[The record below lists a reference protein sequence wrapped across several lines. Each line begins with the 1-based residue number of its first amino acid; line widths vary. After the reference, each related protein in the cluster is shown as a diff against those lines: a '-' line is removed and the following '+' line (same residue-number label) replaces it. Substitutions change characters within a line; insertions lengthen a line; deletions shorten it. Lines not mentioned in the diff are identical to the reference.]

1 MKLVWNK
8 IWRKKKTNY
17 QNIARKNIYLKNH
30 QSFGHLNSVTCNCH
44 VLKFSIE
51 KLCEHEY
58 DMFLF
63 LMAWVFGKKRKWT
76 STWFVSC
83 CSVWSLGCL
92 HLLAAHCSVLLLL
105 LFFVDFFLFGVC
117 VLTCISFSFVHFT
130 CWLMENV
137 GGSCSIVFKSASS
150 YCSAGQLLKWK
161 ERTSQWSCKLTLWG
175 KCDQTTD
182 VAQLSR
188 KTGNSRGRFS
198 LK

>member
-1 MKLVWNK
+1 
-8 IWRKKKTNY
+8 
-17 QNIARKNIYLKNH
+17 
-30 QSFGHLNSVTCNCH
+30 
-44 VLKFSIE
+44 
-51 KLCEHEY
+51 
-58 DMFLF
+58 
-63 LMAWVFGKKRKWT
+63 MAWVFGKKRKWT

-182 VAQLSR
+182 VLSCHV
-188 KTGNSRGRFS
+188 KQAILVADLVWSRFLFRAAKLFKNPEVSGS
-198 LK
+198 SA

>member
-1 MKLVWNK
+1 MQTW
-8 IWRKKKTNY
+8 IWHVPFSYGMSLWEKKKVN
-17 QNIARKNIYLKNH
+17 QYLIC
-30 QSFGHLNSVTCNCH
+30 F
-44 VLKFSIE
+44 VLFCVVSGMPP
-51 KLCEHEY
+51 LA
-58 DMFLF
+58 DSSLF
-63 LMAWVFGKKRKWT
+63 CFVVVAVFCG
-76 STWFVSC
+76 F
-83 CSVWSLGCL
+83 
-92 HLLAAHCSVLLLL
+92 
-105 LFFVDFFLFGVC
+105 FFVWCVC
-117 VLTCISFSFVHFT
+117 VLACISFSFVHFI
-130 CWLMENV
+130 CWLMEKV